1 MSALAKI
8 QRDFCQFVLG
18 HGHWNF
24 MDHMKPSNI
33 ANEAMLDVYHNNV
46 FSVHIRSLANDYP
59 LVFSTLGVSSAHT
72 MAQAYIE
79 ASIPC
84 TGSLESW
91 GGGLSSFIQN
101 YELAASWP
109 YLADLAQFE
118 WAKHMAYCAPEE
130 PLLTAEY
137 MNQIIVP
144 LKEEVTF
151 RFQKSCQLLA
161 FSYPLKQ
168 IISSIKQDHNQD
180 HSQTPAPSYA
190 LILKH
195 QGMIKVYWLTPSLF
209 VFVNRLKEGQDVEVA
224 FAAAQVLEPQFD
236 AQEAFVFLLSNPILK
251 E

>member
-18 HGHWNF
+18 HGHINF
-24 MDHMKPSNI
+24 MEHVKPSKI
-33 ANEAMLDVYHNNV
+33 SKEAMLDVYHNNV
-46 FSVHIRSLANDYP
+46 FSVHYRSLVNTYP
-59 LVFSTLGVSSAHT
+59 LIFSIL
-72 MAQAYIE
+72 E
-79 ASIPC
+79 ASIARKMVQAYVEVSIPC
-84 TGSLESW
+84 IGSLESW

-101 YELAASWP
+101 HELAASGP

-118 WAKHMAYCAPEE
+118 WAKHVAYCAAEE
-130 PLLTAEY
+130 PLLTAES
-137 MNQIIVP
+137 MNLLRTP
-144 LKEEVTF
+144 TKEEIVF

-168 IISSIKQDHNQD
+168 IISSIKQGDNQN
-180 HSQTPAPSYA
+180 HSEAPVPSYA

-195 QGMIKVYWLTPSLF
+195 QGKIKVYWLTPSLF
-209 VFVNRLKEGQDVEVA
+209 AFVNRLKEGQDIEVA

-251 E
+251 Q